1 MGNINFCSYCK
12 LTYYFGGDEM
22 NKIDNMAK
30 PSYILRLL
38 IHKGYLQKGYQIEI
52 FSIRGMLSAFLIQK
66 QMTHSSWLRFDE
78 LLKKADR
85 KELKLNTKKDKK

>member
-1 MGNINFCSYCK
+1 MGIINLCSYCK

-30 PSYILRLL
+30 PSCILRLL
-38 IHKGYLQKGYQIEI
+38 IHKGYLQEGYKFEI
-52 FSIRGMLSAFLIQK
+52 FSIRGMLSVFLSQN
-66 QMTHSSWLRFDE
+66 QMTHASWLRFDE

-85 KELKLNTKKDKK
+85 KELKLNIKKDKK

>member
-1 MGNINFCSYCK
+1 MGNINFRSYCK
-12 LTYYFGGDEM
+12 FNYCFGGDEM

-30 PSYILRLL
+30 PSYLLRLL

-78 LLKKADR
+78 LLKKAQN
-85 KELKLNTKKDKK
+85 KELKLNIKKDKK